1 MLNLL
6 SHRKLTLKLL
16 FVILLGSPII
26 SCNAQST
33 QSAILSKKI
42 RDLDTNAN
50 DIQQLVKSGY
60 IKQLDAMMMGTYI
73 VGHIQKDTTIK
84 DWTIQQVL
92 DSVKKQMNT
101 MAIKENNYG
110 GDSVFI
116 RRPDDEKMFLGMGQ
130 MSLEKLIARE
140 SKNLPESYSGDYNLS
155 LATKIGIEK
164 ASELLSQSDQSWL
177 IGSILLISRDNGSI
191 KKLKIGDVFEISK
204 RVSVCPE
211 FAPFMKSMDHAN

>member
-26 SCNAQST
+26 SCHAQST
-33 QSAILSKKI
+33 QSAILSKKV

-73 VGHIQKDTTIK
+73 VGRIQKDTTIK

-92 DSVKKQMNT
+92 DSVKKQMN
-101 MAIKENNYG
+101 MLAVKENNYG
-110 GDSVFI
+110 ADSVFI
-116 RRPDDEKMFLGMGQ
+116 RRPDGEKMFLGMGQ

-140 SKNLPESYSGDYNLS
+140 SKNLPESYGGDYNLS
-155 LATKIGIEK
+155 LATKSGIEK
-164 ASELLSQSDQSWL
+164 ASELLSQSDKSWL
-177 IGSILLISRDNGSI
+177 IGSILLISRDNGTI
-191 KKLKIGDVFEISK
+191 KKLKIGDIFEVSK
-204 RVSVCPE
+204 RISLCPE
-211 FAPFMKSMDHAN
+211 FVPFMKSMEHTN